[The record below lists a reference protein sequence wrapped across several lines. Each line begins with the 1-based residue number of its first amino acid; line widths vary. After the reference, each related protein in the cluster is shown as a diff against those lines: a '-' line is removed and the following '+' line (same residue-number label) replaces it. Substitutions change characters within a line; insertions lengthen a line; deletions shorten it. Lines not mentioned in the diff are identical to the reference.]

1 MITLDREEF
10 DTLLSQITI
19 KARLK
24 KELKFVTSVAHL
36 SKDWSNYELVS
47 IADRTGDSGLLL
59 MQPADTLFAVQYEL
73 SRRII
78 DSSTGRD
85 RAIICDFCSTWQ
97 PGSNAASITFTVN
110 HLDHSVRLLC
120 CADLNCSQHV
130 RTITKA
136 SKISRAQLRENMTDD
151 KRIERL
157 KYRLTQIIKQL
168 SLKELEVSQ
177 L

>member
-10 DTLLSQITI
+10 DALLAQVAI
-19 KARLK
+19 KPRLK
-24 KELKFVTSVAHL
+24 KELKFVTSVAQL
-36 SKDWSNYELVS
+36 SKDWSNYELIS

-59 MQPADTLFAVQYEL
+59 MQPANALFAVQYEL

-97 PGSNAASITFTVN
+97 PGSNAASITFTAS
-110 HLDHSVRLLC
+110 HMDHSVRLLC

-130 RTITKA
+130 RTLTKA
-136 SKISRAQLRENMTDD
+136 SKVSRAQLRENMTDN
-151 KRIERL
+151 KRVERL
-157 KYRLTQIIKQL
+157 KYRLTQVIEQL
-168 SLKELEVSQ
+168 RLKELEV
-177 L
+177 